1 MFGLGIGEIVIIL
14 FVALIFIGPKKLPEL
29 AKGLGKGFRE
39 FQNAANGLKETIQN
53 PAPTQN
59 QSQSLDQPLDQPEIV
74 ASSEATSAPI
84 VEENSG
90 ENCEGEKFVANH
102 GDEEIKN
109 S

>member
-29 AKGLGKGFRE
+29 AKSLGKGFRE

-53 PAPTQN
+53 PTPP
-59 QSQSLDQPLDQPEIV
+59 QSQSQPLDQPLDQPEVV
-74 ASSEATSAPI
+74 ASVEPKVTPE

-90 ENCEGEKFVANH
+90 EGCEGEKFVANH
-102 GDEEIKN
+102 GDEENKN

>member
-53 PAPTQN
+53 PTPTQT
-59 QSQSLDQPLDQPEIV
+59 QSQPLDQPIDQPEIV
-74 ASSEATSAPI
+74 SKVEPEIAPAI
-84 VEENSG
+84 EENSG
-90 ENCEGEKFVANH
+90 EDCEGEKFVANH
-102 GDEEIKN
+102 GDEENKN